1 MYLLNFW
8 ILVLLGGLTA
18 PDSPVAETEAIQVA
32 FTFDEPCEG
41 EIYVTCFQY
50 EDGFKITE
58 KAMFA
63 DIINCQDSVTITGI
77 DPSLPRAIL
86 GFVDLN
92 GNGEIDVNFFG
103 IPVEP
108 YAISNGFRGKWR
120 EPDFEDAAEPS
131 TSKEFVLDFMYWKN
145 R

>member
-1 MYLLNFW
+1 
-8 ILVLLGGLTA
+8 
-18 PDSPVAETEAIQVA
+18 
-32 FTFDEPCEG
+32 
-41 EIYVTCFQY
+41 
-50 EDGFKITE
+50 
-58 KAMFA
+58 MFA

-103 IPVEP
+103 VPVEP

-120 EPDFEDAAEPS
+120 EPDFEDAAEPN
-131 TSKEFVLDFMYWKN
+131 TAKELVLDFMYWKN